1 MEERKA
7 RLLDTPTPPPKKKE
21 CCSEKTLSLLILVT
35 MIIQIFIML
44 MPVYLGVSFY
54 IDNKAELEYSKN
66 LHVKKIIDRI
76 NDVGDLPIQTVAG
89 DIVNSTQSARYSVG
103 TAVEILNRM
112 NVISKQVK
120 DDIKVIKNIRT
131 LTESLVKPIDEVTDL
146 LNDKNRKIVHDI
158 ISKINRMLKT
168 LTDDEINEVLMKVTA
183 VAGSAEK
190 FLSPENQNI
199 TNHVLK
205 DSDIA
210 LARVNKLLGKF
221 T

>member
-168 LTDDEINEVLMKVTA
+168 LTDDEINDVLMKVTA

-190 FLSPENQNI
+190 FLSPENRNM
-199 TNHVLK
+199 TNHVLQ

-210 LARVNKLLGKF
+210 LARINKLLGKF
-221 T
+221 N

>member
-1 MEERKA
+1 MERKA
-7 RLLDTPTPPPKKKE
+7 RLLDTPTPPPKKKV
-21 CCSEKTLSLLILVT
+21 CCNDKTISLLILIA

-66 LHVKKIIDRI
+66 LHVKKIIDRM

-146 LNDKNRKIVHDI
+146 LSDKNRKIVHDI

-168 LTDDEINEVLMKVTA
+168 LTDDEINDVLMKVTA

-190 FLSPENQNI
+190 FLSPENRNM
-199 TNHVLK
+199 TNHVLQ

-210 LARVNKLLGKF
+210 LTRLNKLLGKF
-221 T
+221 N

>member
-1 MEERKA
+1 MAERKA

-66 LHVKKIIDRI
+66 LHVKKLIDRM

-146 LNDKNRKIVHDI
+146 LNDKNRRIVHDI

-183 VAGSAEK
+183 VAGSAEQ
-190 FLSPENQNI
+190 FLSPENRNM
-199 TNHVLK
+199 TNHVLQ